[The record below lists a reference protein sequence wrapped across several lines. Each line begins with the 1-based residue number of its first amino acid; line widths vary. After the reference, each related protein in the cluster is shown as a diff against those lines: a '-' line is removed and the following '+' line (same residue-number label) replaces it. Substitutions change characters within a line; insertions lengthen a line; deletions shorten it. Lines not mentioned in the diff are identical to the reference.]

1 MGYVVTARNPVP
13 RISLFLLDPKGSLR
27 FAPGFHP
34 TSNPFCALRAGDFH
48 SNFFGFWP
56 PRGKACYYFI
66 YQRAA
71 LQGGPKPGPEQRVV
85 PRAPLTSAWGAPG
98 PWGVVVFGA
107 GALRFRGGGAKR
119 GQAIP
124 PPSKPNDELAL

>member
-1 MGYVVTARNPVP
+1 MVGYVVTARNPVP
-13 RISLFLLDPKGSLR
+13 RISFFLLDPKGSLR

-66 YQRAA
+66 YPGKRDAIS
-71 LQGGPKPGPEQRVV
+71 GPRPTYPTDPTKQPTAQCPYG
-85 PRAPLTSAWGAPG
+85 TWG
-98 PWGVVVFGA
+98 
-107 GALRFRGGGAKR
+107 L
-119 GQAIP
+119 
-124 PPSKPNDELAL
+124 